1 MSDSNGTG
9 SGTSGA
15 GTSGSGTSGSGTSG
29 SSGSGE
35 TKVVGVREQDEVNA
49 ETKKVS
55 SEIYDLIG
63 VRGSASKAG
72 AGAQPCQGMDREKF
86 YRIFHPWSLSAKT
99 DDELAQAMERLRSK
113 LPEHGWKIVKYGP
126 DDSAAKSLELTADD
140 DARKFGVHISF
151 WKARTVLGKPKP
163 PMLMVDVISGC
174 YQVPEGKTVEHY

>member
-9 SGTSGA
+9 SGTSG
-15 GTSGSGTSGSGTSG
+15 SSSSPSG

-35 TKVVGVREQDEVNA
+35 KVVGVREQDEVND
-49 ETKKVS
+49 EIKKVS

-72 AGAQPCQGMDREKF
+72 AGVQPCQGMDREKF
-86 YRIFHPWSLSAKT
+86 YKIFHPWSLSAKT

-126 DDSAAKSLELTADD
+126 DSSASKSLELTADD

-163 PMLMVDVISGC
+163 PMLVVDVISGC